1 MNTRNRISSWAGG
14 IAAGLLSLFAGIASA
29 HQPII
34 TGEAVCAED
43 GSLVIN
49 YFVTS
54 NRSTLAGS
62 HPSVDV
68 QVNGTVVHTGA
79 FVLPDNS
86 FSGSTPAPVGTS
98 ATLTAITVGPWVDG
112 TPGGQSSSVTVIYP
126 GESCEQELGNG
137 RFTGGGHQI
146 MIGNVKV
153 TRGLTIHC
161 DLVLS
166 NNLEI
171 NWPSNKFHM
180 TEHLTTVECSD
191 DPNIIQAPPPAPLDT
206 LVGVG
211 NGKWNNIPGYTVE
224 FTLQDWGEPGGSDR
238 MAILIYETANP
249 ANVKLNLPL
258 QLMTGGNLQAHYDQ
272 PHK

>member
-1 MNTRNRISSWAGG
+1 M
-14 IAAGLLSLFAGIASA
+14 
-29 HQPII
+29 
-34 TGEAVCAED
+34 D
-43 GSLVIN
+43 GALVIN

-54 NRSTLAGS
+54 QRTSINGS
-62 HPSVDV
+62 HNDIDV
-68 QVNGTVVHTGA
+68 LVNGVVVATGQ
-79 FVLPDNS
+79 FVAPVNS

-98 ATLTAITVGPWVDG
+98 ATLTAVADGPWVDG
-112 TPGGQSSSVTVIYP
+112 FVGGQSSSVTVLYP
-126 GESCEQELGNG
+126 VESCEQELGFG

-146 MIGNVKV
+146 TIGNVKI

-166 NNLEI
+166 NNLEV
-171 NWPSNKFHM
+171 NWPANKFHT

-191 DPNIIQAPPPAPLDT
+191 DPEIIQAPPPAPLDT
-206 LVGVG
+206 LIGVG
-211 NGKWNNIPGYTVE
+211 TGRWNGNPGYTIE

-249 ANVKLNLPL
+249 SNVKLNVPL
-258 QLMTGGNLQAHYDQ
+258 QLLTGGNLQAHYDQ